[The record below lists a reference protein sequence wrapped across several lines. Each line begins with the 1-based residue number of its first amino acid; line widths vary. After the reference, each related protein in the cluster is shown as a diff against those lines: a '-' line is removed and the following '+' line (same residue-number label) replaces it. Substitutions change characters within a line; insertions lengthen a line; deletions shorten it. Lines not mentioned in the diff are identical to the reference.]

1 MAAESE
7 PPAEGGPPDGEDAEH
22 GEEEE
27 EATAAKK
34 AKLPEEIEAER
45 FEALE
50 AGFQDVVAQLVAD
63 KGLEHFRVEYEKLFR
78 AVKKSHESEKR
89 LLRKCRELNQEIVD
103 NSEKVDTAL
112 KMSQADEDTIG
123 ELKTEITRAWAM
135 VETAHEKESQAKST
149 ISTLKGEIAN
159 LNKLVEQGAI
169 IARTQE
175 AAVSTLKKERE
186 DLLNSK
192 VSLQKSAEELSGGN
206 AELLAKLE
214 TIEGERSEGQLE
226 ITSLRELNTS
236 KKNEVERQQRALDRV
251 QKDLG
256 ELKQTQG
263 NLAENLGDQAT
274 TFEMQRERS
283 ALIEQQL
290 KEQNRILE
298 KLQVQEK
305 LLTEEL
311 KRNEKAF
318 AGAVEAKDDQLKT
331 NMELKHKIKKLQE
344 SLRISRQES
353 EKADRL
359 LADAKRAKR
368 LDESKFRELVTTK
381 EQFVEDV
388 KEIIKEIDRMH
399 AYAQKD
405 DNSLNKLLHER
416 DLLNRAMIKTDERS
430 KLQMERVKIFDAA
443 ADASRAE
450 IDKWKQKVTAGLK
463 KIEELDRAREK
474 LGLECN
480 AQNQKYFQTLDQIKG
495 AESKATDLR
504 KNYGDLRGKLNQQ
517 KELYQQ
523 VRSDRN
529 GYSRA
534 LIESQDEIS
543 EMKRKFKIMFHQIEQ
558 LKEEIKEKDEALKRE
573 TIDYDRKKRE
583 CVKRKEEAA
592 KAKKKQQELTQLAEL
607 ENEEIKKLE
616 HRIHDFESTRLA
628 QKQEYEEVV
637 AERDLLGTQLIRR
650 NDELALLYEKV
661 KIQFSTLENAENV
674 YKDLEEDIRN
684 LKIEHRNV
692 QREAERSKR
701 KGSSLDEVKR
711 TIYILQR
718 ELLHERTKVKAL
730 SEELENPMN
739 MQRWRKLDGSDP
751 AMYEMIQKVKTLQ
764 KRLIHKT
771 EQSVNFDLMLQ
782 EKEKLYS
789 ELKDLVDKQP
799 GPEVA
804 AQVSAFQTYLKDIT
818 NQMKSVAAE
827 LNMCHAQMTD
837 YRDEVEKAQHDLQ
850 ETKRKY
856 FDQKRRN
863 QLFSNVD
870 G

>member
-1 MAAESE
+1 M
-7 PPAEGGPPDGEDAEH
+7 PDEEENSPEMDPEE

-27 EATAAKK
+27 APPPPVK
-34 AKLPEEIEAER
+34 KLPEEIEAER
-45 FEALE
+45 FEQLE
-50 AGFQDVVAQLVAD
+50 AEFQDVVAGLVAD
-63 KGLEHFRVEYEKLFR
+63 KGLEHFKLEYEKLFR

-89 LLRKCRELNQEIVD
+89 LLKKCRELNQEIVD
-103 NSEKVDTAL
+103 NSEKVETAL
-112 KMSQADEDTIG
+112 KMSQADEETIT
-123 ELKTEITRAWAM
+123 ELKTEISRAWGM
-135 VETAHEKESQAKST
+135 VEAAHEKETSAKAS

-159 LNKLVEQGAI
+159 LNQLVEQGAI

-175 AAVSTLKKERE
+175 QTVSALRKERE
-186 DLLNSK
+186 DLLESK
-192 VSLQKSAEELSGGN
+192 QSLQKSADTLSSGN
-206 AELLAKLE
+206 AELLTQLE
-214 TIEGERSEGQLE
+214 SIEGERSEGMLE

-236 KKNEVERQQRALDRV
+236 KRNEVERQQRALDRV
-251 QKDLG
+251 AKDLG
-256 ELKQTQG
+256 ELKTTQQ
-263 NLAENLGDQAT
+263 NLAEGLSDQGT

-298 KLQVQEK
+298 KLQVQER
-305 LLTEEL
+305 LLSEEL
-311 KRNEKAF
+311 KRNEKSF
-318 AGAVEAKDDQLKT
+318 AQAVEQKDDQLKT
-331 NMELKHKIKKLQE
+331 NMDLKNKIKKLQE

-353 EKADRL
+353 EKADRT
-359 LADAKRAKR
+359 LADLKRAKR
-368 LDESKFRELVTTK
+368 IEEVKFRELVVTK
-381 EQFVEDV
+381 ENFVGEV
-388 KEIIKEIDRMH
+388 KEIIKEVDRMQ

-430 KLQMERVKIFDAA
+430 KLQMNRVKIYDQAA
-443 ADASRAE
+443 EASREE
-450 IDKWKQKVTAGLK
+450 IATWKVKVQAGVK
-463 KIEELDRAREK
+463 KIDELDRAREK

-480 AQNQKYFQTLDQIKG
+480 AANQKYFQLLDGIKN
-495 AESKATDLR
+495 AENKATDLR
-504 KNYGDLRGKLNQQ
+504 KNHGDFRMKLNQQ

-523 VRSDRN
+523 VRSERN
-529 GYSRA
+529 AFSRS

-573 TIDYDRKKRE
+573 TSDFDRKKRE
-583 CVKRKEEAA
+583 CVKRKEEAS
-592 KAKKKQQELTQLAEL
+592 KAKKKQQELTHLAEL

-616 HRIHDFESTRLA
+616 HRIHEFESTRLA

-674 YKDLEEDIRN
+674 YKDLEEDLRN
-684 LKIEHRNV
+684 LRISEKNLT
-692 QREAERSKR
+692 REAERNKA
-701 KGSSLDEVKR
+701 KGSSLKEVKR
-711 TIYILQR
+711 RIYVLQR

-771 EQSVNFDLMLQ
+771 EQSVNYDLMLQ
-782 EKEKLYS
+782 EKEKLFG
-789 ELKDLVDKQP
+789 ELKELVDQQP

-827 LNMCHAQMTD
+827 LNMCHAQATD

-863 QLFSNVD
+863 QLFTTVD